1 LRLWQTGKAQ
11 PVAVKQS
18 GLDGRHRNQDGRV
31 SQKHGN
37 SRVGALRETYG
48 DDFAAGHRAD
58 MKLSTL
64 LRRERAPSLSQY
76 LKGIEGVLGTT
87 RDGVH
92 IRKPKGSATHFSAQE
107 VRNAV
112 AKARGVNR

>member
-1 LRLWQTGKAQ
+1 MTK
-11 PVAVKQS
+11 KQS

-37 SRVGALRETYG
+37 TRVGTLRETYG
-48 DDFAAGHRAD
+48 DDFAAGRRAD

-64 LRRERAPSLSQY
+64 LRREGAPSLTQY
-76 LKGIEGVLGTT
+76 LKAEGVLGTT
-87 RDGVH
+87 KDGVH

-107 VRNAV
+107 VREAV
-112 AKARGVNR
+112 AKARGGSR